1 MENCFRS
8 HLGVPRI
15 TKILLTAVDNVCSTL
30 PHLFDVTLSNH
41 TNSIGY
47 IRVHTTYTC
56 VLHSGWRAFWM
67 MMMHLRAT
75 CLQCRFSC
83 METIQQAYI
92 PPLSPNYFSK
102 GHVFLNTK
110 DSRSGRKTGSRSA
123 KLIVCGYPEGVI
135 SLFFHVCKDIVHC
148 PKAMNVE
155 GKNWIR
161 SWPAKYLDLEVT
173 ESGIQLSRFLEIST
187 SWSHY
192 PYRRTIGFFQ

>member
-47 IRVHTTYTC
+47 IGTTYTC

-67 MMMHLRAT
+67 MMMHLGAT

-110 DSRSGRKTGSRSA
+110 DMAGVGEKLDHDLRNWLYADIPKVSFPCSFTSA
-123 KLIVCGYPEGVI
+123 RTSFTVPRQWTE
-135 SLFFHVCKDIVHC
+135 
-148 PKAMNVE
+148 KARIEFAVGLRN
-155 GKNWIR
+155 
-161 SWPAKYLDLEVT
+161 
-173 ESGIQLSRFLEIST
+173 IST
-187 SWSHY
+187 SRW
-192 PYRRTIGFFQ
+192 PKAEFN